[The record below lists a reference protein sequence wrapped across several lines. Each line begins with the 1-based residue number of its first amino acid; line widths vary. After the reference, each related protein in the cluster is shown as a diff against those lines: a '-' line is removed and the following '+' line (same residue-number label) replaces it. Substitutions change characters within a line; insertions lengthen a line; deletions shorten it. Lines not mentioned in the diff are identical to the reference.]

1 MISTELQSAFND
13 SKLVNKPAITI
24 HVEVSST
31 DMIDL
36 MAKKL
41 MAEFERMAPY
51 AGYTPVSDLT
61 SEDIARYLKTLLWLR
76 VCTVLDTADKSSRCY
91 QPLKKSLAIPV
102 LMYQLLICI
111 GRAYDSE
118 FNLEFMPAYSITE
131 EDLLS
136 PDEMAGLSS
145 LFRSFE
151 NSGMKVVYGVPYDRE
166 GELDFMAMS
175 HVDDVVV
182 SYKRSHPS
190 YAFLASFVRQQKLNE
205 VTGLMSRVIY
215 GYDSDYKYQLDALLS
230 AING

>member
-36 MAKKL
+36 MARKL

>member
-215 GYDSDYKYQLDALLS
+215 GYDSDYKYQLDALLT

>member
-41 MAEFERMAPY
+41 MAEFQRMAPY

-91 QPLKKSLAIPV
+91 HPLKKSLAIPV

-151 NSGMKVVYGVPYDRE
+151 NSGMKVVYGVPCDRE

>member
-151 NSGMKVVYGVPYDRE
+151 NSGMKVVYGVPFDRE

-215 GYDSDYKYQLDALLS
+215 GYDSDYKYQLDALLT

>member
-131 EDLLS
+131 EDLLG

-151 NSGMKVVYGVPYDRE
+151 NSGMKVVYGVPFDRE

-215 GYDSDYKYQLDALLS
+215 GYDSDYKYQLDALLT

>member
-51 AGYTPVSDLT
+51 AGYAPVSDLT
-61 SEDIARYLKTLLWLR
+61 SEDIARYLRTLLWLR

-91 QPLKKSLAIPV
+91 QTLKKSLAIPV

-151 NSGMKVVYGVPYDRE
+151 NSGMKVVYGVPFDRE

-215 GYDSDYKYQLDALLS
+215 GYDSDYKYQLEALLT